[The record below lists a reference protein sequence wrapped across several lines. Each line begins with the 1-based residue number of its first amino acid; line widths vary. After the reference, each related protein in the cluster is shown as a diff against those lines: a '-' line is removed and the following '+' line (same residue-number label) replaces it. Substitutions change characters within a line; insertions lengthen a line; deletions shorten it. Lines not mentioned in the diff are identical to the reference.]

1 MYARWL
7 ALGLSVSLIALH
19 GPVGASPP
27 VSEADRI
34 AAEAEALARAGDYSA
49 AAAKFRLAWQADR
62 MRSELFCNIGI
73 SQYKAKDLVRA
84 HLLLGQCLE
93 QAALDP
99 TIAESVRTALVSV
112 ERVLR
117 ASGHAPVRF
126 VVDPATTTLAI
137 SELAPD
143 VSFVGSRVVWLA
155 FGTYHL
161 KAHAEGY
168 VDATDTIAMS
178 TPAPR
183 TVTISLR
190 RPVDVRVVRPAPASE
205 PQALVQPS
213 ERSQSSKPS
222 WIPAIA
228 LTATTA
234 VAAGVAVFSSVQG
247 RASADR
253 AASALDSGAY
263 EEDRSAIQRW
273 NATLVVAG
281 AVAGVAALA
290 SGYAWY
296 RALHVE
302 PNVEIRAERATATL
316 TILGRF

>member
-1 MYARWL
+1 MHARWL
-7 ALGLSVSLIALH
+7 AFGLSFSIIALH
-19 GPVGASPP
+19 GPVEASPP

-34 AAEAEALARAGDYSA
+34 AAEAEALARAGDYST

-117 ASGHAPVRF
+117 TSGHAPVRF

-137 SELAPD
+137 TELAPD

-155 FGTYHL
+155 FGTFHL

-168 VDATDTIAMS
+168 VDATDTIAIS

-183 TVTISLR
+183 TVTITLR
-190 RPVDVRVVRPAPASE
+190 RPVEVRVVGPAPASE
-205 PQALVQPS
+205 PQSLVQH
-213 ERSQSSKPS
+213 SQRSKPS

-234 VAAGVAVFSSVQG
+234 VAAGVAVFSSVKG

-281 AVAGVAALA
+281 AVAGVAAIA

-302 PNVEIRAERATATL
+302 PSVEIRAERATATL